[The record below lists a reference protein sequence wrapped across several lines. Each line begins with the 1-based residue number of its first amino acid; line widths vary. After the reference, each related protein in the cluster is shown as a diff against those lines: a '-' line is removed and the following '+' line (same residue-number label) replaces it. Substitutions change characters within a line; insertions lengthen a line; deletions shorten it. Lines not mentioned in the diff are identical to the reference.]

1 MQIKD
6 FVKDIQVAFPNAEIG
21 RIFFAKQNILL
32 EEQYGFTPGNTRFA
46 EGACCDEINEPEYQL
61 LEHYWGER
69 FKFGGLAGYCH
80 GGKSGLS
87 ALSHHVPEV
96 DGKKTCSWSPVR
108 TSDITGTNGEKFR
121 AAVNRKSRLH
131 VDRCRL
137 LFKPDMTS

>member
-69 FKFGGLAGYCH
+69 FKFGGLAGSVTVENP
-80 GGKSGLS
+80 GS
-87 ALSHHVPEV
+87 VRFRITFRRWM
-96 DGKKTCSWSPVR
+96 GKKPAPGRRSAHRILPGRMGKNSAQRSTGNHDFMWIVVGCCSSR
-108 TSDITGTNGEKFR
+108 T
-121 AAVNRKSRLH
+121 
-131 VDRCRL
+131 
-137 LFKPDMTS
+137 